1 MNLDDL
7 FQKAL
12 DGYIFELQYELVIA
26 GEIIPVKIKNFSQ
39 RSVGRIQLL
48 NYEAELARGMAKGLH
63 KQPINEKE
71 WKSHINQID
80 DPEIK
85 KQRKSRP
92 PESRAHQL
100 AENLSMQETV
110 MTIIPEKLLNIDD
123 TPFLATENQK
133 DQFRQLIENDTALY
147 NQMFRIYLDIYAK
160 EKEIREQAKN

>member
-1 MNLDDL
+1 MDLDDL

-12 DGYIFELQYELVIA
+12 DGYIFELQYELEIA
-26 GEIIPVKIKNFSQ
+26 GEIVPVKIKNFSQ

-48 NYEAELARGMAKGLH
+48 NYEAEVARGMAKGLH

-71 WKSHINQID
+71 WKNHLSQID
-80 DPEIK
+80 DPEIR

-110 MTIIPEKLLNIDD
+110 MAIIPEKLLNMDG
-123 TPFLATENQK
+123 TPFLTTEDRK
-133 DQFRQLIENDTALY
+133 DKFRLLIENSPALY
-147 NQMFRIYLDIYAK
+147 NQMFKIYLDIYAK

>member
-1 MNLDDL
+1 MNIDDL
-7 FQKAL
+7 LQRAL
-12 DGYIFELQYELVIA
+12 DGYVFELQYELVIA
-26 GEIIPVKIKNFSQ
+26 GETIPVKIKNFSQ

-63 KQPINEKE
+63 KQPINERE
-71 WKSHINQID
+71 WKNHLNQID

-85 KQRKSRP
+85 RQRKARA

-110 MTIIPEKLLNIDD
+110 MALIPEKLLNLDD

-133 DQFRQLIENDTALY
+133 EQFRQLIENDTALY